1 MSNPLYT
8 IIDDGALSTSTSTPN
23 SNIGVKTPVS
33 KVNSNI
39 KNRTGNIVDV
49 RNAIAELFD
58 GFIMT
63 KTQQFQSFGIYKA
76 SVESQS
82 GNEQKYIVVIIPN
95 DQQYIVGS
103 NFYLKDLN
111 WINFQSR
118 STDDTLNEFANYNL
132 KPQQYSIKKENIL
145 FDKIKLGGELETK
158 HIYIPDNLPITVEL
172 LLKKSDQTFAQE
184 GTVIS
189 AIQLFQ
195 TVISLDGN

>member
-8 IIDDGALSTSTSTPN
+8 IIDDSAISVGT
-23 SNIGVKTPVS
+23 GVGTGDKTPVS

-172 LLKKSDQTFAQE
+172 ILKKSDQTFAQE

>member
-8 IIDDGALSTSTSTPN
+8 IIDDGAFSTATSL
-23 SNIGVKTPVS
+23 NIEVKTPV
-33 KVNSNI
+33 KSNI
-39 KNRTGNIVDV
+39 KNRSGNIVDV

-63 KTQQFQSFGIYKA
+63 KTQQFQTFGIYKA

-82 GNEQKYIVVIIPN
+82 GNEQKYIVAIIPN
-95 DQQYIVGS
+95 DQQYIIGS

-111 WINFQSR
+111 WVNFQSR

-132 KPQQYSIKKENIL
+132 KPQQYSIKKDNIL

-172 LLKKSDQTFAQE
+172 ILKKSDQTFAQE

>member
-8 IIDDGALSTSTSTPN
+8 IIDDGALSVTTSTPN

>member
-82 GNEQKYIVVIIPN
+82 GNEQKYIVAIIPN

>member
-82 GNEQKYIVVIIPN
+82 GNEQKYIVAIIPN

-172 LLKKSDQTFAQE
+172 ILKKSDQTFAQE

>member
-8 IIDDGALSTSTSTPN
+8 IIDDGAFSASIPTSDPKPN
-23 SNIGVKTPVS
+23 KTLVA
-33 KVNSNI
+33 

-172 LLKKSDQTFAQE
+172 LLKKSDHAARRH
-184 GTVIS
+184 GPG
-189 AIQLFQ
+189 AIIMIILRKNYLRRPD
-195 TVISLDGN
+195 TI

>member
-8 IIDDGALSTSTSTPN
+8 IIDDGALSVTTSTPN

-118 STDDTLNEFANYNL
+118 STDDTLNELSNYNL